1 MRELGAILLVSSY
14 ELGHQPLNLA
24 SPLAV
29 LKQAGYEPGGLDTT
43 VEPLSNEAIARAR
56 FVGIS
61 VPMHTA
67 MRLGVHVAER
77 VRAINPEAH
86 ICFYGLYA
94 TLNAGYLLQH
104 HADSVISGEYEQP
117 LLELIQALERG
128 ESASIEHAGD
138 RNGIGEPNIAKIPF
152 TVPDRASLPPLER
165 YARLRS
171 KGALALAG
179 YTETSRGCLHTCRH
193 CPITPIYNGR
203 FFVIPSE
210 IVLEDVRQQVA
221 MGARHITFG
230 DPDFFNGP
238 GHSVAIA
245 RQMHR
250 EFPHLTFDV
259 TTKIEHVL
267 EFRSHFSE
275 LKALGCAFI
284 VSAVES
290 LSNTVLE
297 KLRKDHT
304 RADVVEALDILNEAG
319 IPLRPSFVAFTPW
332 TTIDDYLE
340 VLDFVEA
347 HGLIRH
353 VDPVQ
358 YSIRLLIPPDSAIL
372 DLPDTNSWLGSLDA
386 ASYTY
391 RWDYPEPRMD
401 DLYQQVSELVEE
413 AARTNTDVLT
423 TFYAIKA
430 LAASVAGVPA
440 QIPTPE
446 ERPAL
451 PIVPGLTEAWF
462 C

>member
-1 MRELGAILLVSSY
+1 LR
-14 ELGHQPLNLA
+14 
-24 SPLAV
+24 
-29 LKQAGYEPGGLDTT
+29 QAGYAPAGIDTNI
-43 VEPLSNEAIARAR
+43 EPLPDETIARAR
-56 FVGIS
+56 FIGIS

-67 MRLGVHVAER
+67 LRLGVHVAER

-117 LLELIQALERG
+117 LLELVEALDRG
-128 ESASIEHAGD
+128 EAAS
-138 RNGIGEPNIAKIPF
+138 NGHPSHQNGQVGAHIAKIPLA
-152 TVPDRASLPPLER
+152 VPDRAGLPALNR
-165 YARLRS
+165 YARFRS
-171 KGALALAG
+171 NGTLVLAG

-193 CPITPIYNGR
+193 CPITPIYHGR
-203 FFVIPSE
+203 FFIIPRE
-210 IVLEDVRQQVA
+210 IVLEDIRRQVA
-221 MGARHITFG
+221 LGARHITFG

-238 GHSVAIA
+238 GHSLAIA

-259 TTKIEHVL
+259 TTKIEHIL
-267 EFRSHFSE
+267 EFHRYMPE

-290 LSNTVLE
+290 LSDLVLQ
-297 KLRKDHT
+297 KLKKNHT
-304 RADVVEALDILNEAG
+304 KADVIEALDILDEAG
-319 IPLRPSFVAFTPW
+319 IPLRPSLVAFTPW
-332 TTIDDYLE
+332 TTLDDYLE

-347 HGLIRH
+347 RDLIGH

-358 YSIRLLIPPDSAIL
+358 YSIRLLIPPGSAIL
-372 DLPDTNSWLGSLDA
+372 DLPDTDAWLGPLDP
-386 ASYTY
+386 ASYSY
-391 RWDYPEPRMD
+391 QWNHPDPRMD
-401 DLYQQVSELVEE
+401 KVYRQVSARVEE
-413 AARTNTDVLT
+413 AVRTHGDTLT
-423 TFYAIKA
+423 TFYEIRA

-440 QIPTPE
+440 QIPPPE
-446 ERPAL
+446 ARPVL